1 MKVPWL
7 RINKAEAIK
16 AEDAEADLEEDAAG
30 AVAGATTITRTPRFQ
45 ANPNNMGITRNSETI
60 YM

>member
-1 MKVPWL
+1 M

-16 AEDAEADLEEDAAG
+16 AKDAEADLEEDAAG
-30 AVAGATTITRTPRFQ
+30 AVAGTTTTRVQ
-45 ANPNNMGITRNSETI
+45 ANPNNMGIARNLENT